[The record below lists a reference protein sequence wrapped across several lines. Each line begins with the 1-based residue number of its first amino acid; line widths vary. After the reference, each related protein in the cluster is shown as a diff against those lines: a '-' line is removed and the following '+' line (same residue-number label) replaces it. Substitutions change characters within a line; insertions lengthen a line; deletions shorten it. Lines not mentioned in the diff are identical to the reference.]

1 MDDRKQ
7 SPIFSR
13 TSDFLIWLLEHTE
26 KFPKSERFRM
36 GKKLEECAFEFYELL
51 IIATRS
57 TKQKRKILVQADVEL
72 EKLRLYIRLSQQRK
86 LTSLSQ
92 YNFAANALIE
102 IGKLLGGWLKVIPET

>member
-1 MDDRKQ
+1 MDERKQ
-7 SPIFSR
+7 SPIFTR

-51 IIATRS
+51 IVATRS
-57 TKQKRKILVQADVEL
+57 TKRKRQVLVQADVEL
-72 EKLRLYIRLSQQRK
+72 EKLRLYVRLSQQRK

-92 YNFAANALIE
+92 YHFAANSLIE
-102 IGKLLGGWLKVIPET
+102 IGKLLGGWLNAIPET